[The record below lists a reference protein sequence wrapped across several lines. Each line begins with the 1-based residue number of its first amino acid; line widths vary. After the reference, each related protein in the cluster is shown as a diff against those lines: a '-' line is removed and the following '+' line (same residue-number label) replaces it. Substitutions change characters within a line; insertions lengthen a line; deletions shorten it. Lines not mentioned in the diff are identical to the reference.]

1 MSHYGDFM
9 KSVDTGE
16 RPRHGR
22 KNSIQSPA
30 KQVIS
35 SSDSIKG
42 CFLILLGGGVSVSGK
57 QCGSKEILD
66 ECI

>member
-1 MSHYGDFM
+1 M

-16 RPRHGR
+16 RPVMGERIQH
-22 KNSIQSPA
+22 SIQSPA

>member
-1 MSHYGDFM
+1 M
-9 KSVDTGE
+9 GE
-16 RPRHGR
+16 RIQH
-22 KNSIQSPA
+22 SIQSPA